1 MLTITRSIA
10 KRKTFFALHLNYL
23 LVFFIIT
30 FTSPFQLKSHM
41 LFLNTMVI
49 WLNIA
54 ISPESNRSRL
64 IFLMFSLSMRWTIFF
79 DTPIFYKVVLHILSN
94 NSSLWYVFKD
104 WSGMIPYQIRI
115 TGKYV
120 EITGITFSSISIEIT
135 NYTSHQPSNSYNK

>member
-10 KRKTFFALHLNYL
+10 KRKSFFALLL
-23 LVFFIIT
+23 DFFLVFFIIT
-30 FTSPFQLKSHM
+30 FTSLFQLISHM

-54 ISPESNRSRL
+54 ISPKSNRSRL

-104 WSGMIPYQIRI
+104 WSGMIPYRIRI
-115 TGKYV
+115 TGKYT
-120 EITGITFSSISIEIT
+120 EITDTTFSSISIAIT
-135 NYTSHQPSNSYNK
+135 NYTSNQPNNNYKK